1 MEEKTFKINQIFEEY
16 DIKNLEVYYDSS
28 LTLPK
33 KLLLRGIP
41 TTLLI
46 NKEGEE
52 FARVVGS
59 IDFEDENLINWLKK
73 YE

>member
-1 MEEKTFKINQIFEEY
+1 MTNNFTI
-16 DIKNLEVYYDSS
+16 
-28 LTLPK
+28 PK

-52 FARVVGS
+52 FARVVGV
-59 IDFEDENLINWLKK
+59 
-73 YE
+73 